1 MSRGSNS
8 HKQTR
13 PRLYSVASPALAR
26 VARNHTTPVMTSRPP
41 KRAKGGRRSAKI
53 PTASGAA
60 TVSIRATAS
69 SHAYSEEE
77 PDAVTAPV
85 TAHIATAAIHNA
97 TEPARETKLARIS
110 T

>member
-1 MSRGSNS
+1 
-8 HKQTR
+8 
-13 PRLYSVASPALAR
+13 
-26 VARNHTTPVMTSRPP
+26 MTSRAP

-69 SHAYSEEE
+69 NHAYSEEE

-85 TAHIATAAIHNA
+85 TAHIATAAMHNA
-97 TEPARETKLARIS
+97 TEPAREPKLTRIS
-110 T
+110 TLAKERPAILTQAGTGLSQTAGQRPATGTR